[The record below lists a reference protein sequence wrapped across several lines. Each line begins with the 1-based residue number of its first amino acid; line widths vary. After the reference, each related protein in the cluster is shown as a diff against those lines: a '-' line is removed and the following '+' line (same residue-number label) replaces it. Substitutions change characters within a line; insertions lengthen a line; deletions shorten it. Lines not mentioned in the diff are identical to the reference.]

1 MNLGKTSPDRG
12 TDWCTDEFR
21 NNLDFF
27 VITLFCTRRYAH
39 NSSCTCVSFI
49 IIFLKFASLH
59 HYPLPPAAPPSLRR
73 QTSLSCPTLSPSR
86 LRWKG
91 GWNDGIKHG
100 RGTRGQFLYI
110 RKGCVSLEGS
120 RRVRLPLYFH
130 RPPPPPL
137 AEIYKEQKIRRGR
150 EEEGGW
156 YTPRLK
162 SRGESR
168 ERGVFCTRDFP
179 PLSTPKGGGKV
190 AILETKRNEFLT
202 AWKRL
207 QLWILY
213 IFLFRK
219 NMAENVL
226 DSGPPS
232 AKRPKLSSP
241 ALSASTS
248 DGNGK
253 SCLMILGVT
262 M

>member
-1 MNLGKTSPDRG
+1 M
-12 TDWCTDEFR
+12 C
-21 NNLDFF
+21 
-27 VITLFCTRRYAH
+27 
-39 NSSCTCVSFI
+39 
-49 IIFLKFASLH
+49 
-59 HYPLPPAAPPSLRR
+59 
-73 QTSLSCPTLSPSR
+73 
-86 LRWKG
+86 
-91 GWNDGIKHG
+91 
-100 RGTRGQFLYI
+100 
-110 RKGCVSLEGS
+110 
-120 RRVRLPLYFH
+120 LPLYFH

-150 EEEGGW
+150 EGGW

-162 SRGESR
+162 SRGEPR
-168 ERGVFCTRDFP
+168 ERGVICTRDFP
-179 PLSTPKGGGKV
+179 PLSPPKGGGKV
-190 AILETKRNEFLT
+190 AILETKRNELLR

-241 ALSASTS
+241 ALSASAS

-253 SCLMILGVT
+253 YCFNDIICYGVIRWVCYFSAASVHSREGKDAGLPLLFLS
-262 M
+262 

>member
-1 MNLGKTSPDRG
+1 MSALFFYLHPLILTRCHQQNHHHFAGKQ
-12 TDWCTDEFR
+12 
-21 NNLDFF
+21 
-27 VITLFCTRRYAH
+27 A
-39 NSSCTCVSFI
+39 VS
-49 IIFLKFASLH
+49 AR
-59 HYPLPPAAPPSLRR
+59 HYP
-73 QTSLSCPTLSPSR
+73 PSR

-91 GWNDGIKHG
+91 GWNDGCNHG
-100 RGTRGQFLYI
+100 RETRGQFIYI

-120 RRVRLPLYFH
+120 RCVCLPLYFH

-150 EEEGGW
+150 EGGW

-162 SRGESR
+162 SRGEPR
-168 ERGVFCTRDFP
+168 ERGVICTRDFP

-190 AILETKRNEFLT
+190 AILETKRNELLR

-241 ALSASTS
+241 ALSTSAS

-253 SCLMILGVT
+253 YCFMI
-262 M
+262 